1 MPVHEA
7 PLSDLRGCAASG
19 RRAQRFPS
27 IRRRGGRALA
37 LLATCSLLGLAGI
50 VAGSTTPAFA
60 DSFFVQLAASPPTL
74 PVGGTTTLTAATGTD
89 VGPTPW
95 YIDIFD
101 ITTGTVLAYCGSGTT
116 CVATVSQNT
125 ATTHAFVAYVAA
137 ASSTPPP
144 ASIQGTSDTS
154 YVTWTNSGMRVTL
167 SGPEVDNI
175 QSNGPATYTATANID
190 VHPTGYVIEIY
201 DETAR
206 TLLGFSTTGSTY
218 SVVLEPSVV
227 GDYLVAFIAT
237 FIEVVSQTYPPPLSS
252 VQGASSN
259 ILFTRGFY
267 G

>member
-37 LLATCSLLGLAGI
+37 LLATCSLLGLAGV

-74 PVGGTTTLTAATGTD
+74 PVGGTTTL
-89 VGPTPW
+89 
-95 YIDIFD
+95 
-101 ITTGTVLAYCGSGTT
+101 
-116 CVATVSQNT
+116 
-125 ATTHAFVAYVAA
+125 TTHAFVAYVAA